1 MVVIDMFSSINGL
14 YGMQTGEEILRIFG
28 ENLQRLVGDA
38 GQVYHLQG
46 AVFCICME
54 DMNQEATLQLYHEI
68 QQMGYHRISFGDL
81 EVTLRTLGSATIFG
95 FAPNEA
101 ERISSNLS
109 HVIGESREL
118 YHSGLV
124 FFDLVDHEH
133 EMNDRDVLGEIY
145 QDIMQGCQDF
155 RLYYQ
160 PIVAANSGE
169 IVGAE
174 ALIRWQ
180 REPYGLVAPNRFIPY
195 MEQNPCIYEMGNWVL
210 QQALKDAMQMSERL
224 PGFIINV
231 NVAPTQLERK
241 EFAPGVIR
249 MLEETGY
256 PPENLCLELTERC
269 RELDFEFLRQQIEFF
284 RSHGIRVAMDDFGTG
299 HAALQL
305 VLELPIDE
313 IKIDRNFVQDIQQQK
328 INQVIVSGIAKEA
341 HTLNAEICIEGIE
354 DEELGNYLQ
363 QFGPTYYQGYYYSK
377 PVAKE
382 DFLALLA

>member
-1 MVVIDMFSSINGL
+1 
-14 YGMQTGEEILRIFG
+14 
-28 ENLQRLVGDA
+28 
-38 GQVYHLQG
+38 
-46 AVFCICME
+46 ME

-160 PIVAANSGE
+160 PIVAANSGK